1 MLQKYHRGKFRWP
14 LVLGLGSCIIE
25 GIRIYKDLH
34 YQTPVPNFFKKK
46 NSNQTQKICTQH

>member
-25 GIRIYKDLH
+25 GIQIYKDLH